1 MFAIII
7 NEKGGAERREVFH
20 KAEISIG
27 RLQGNDV
34 ILVKGNVSKQHARLA
49 LRDGSF
55 FVADQ
60 NSTNG
65 TYVNR
70 KRIEQPLEIREGDR
84 IYIGDYVLRVERD
97 STLAGREDQGP
108 SPFPSLAPLSL
119 GSSHDPTPREEVP
132 PLQGPGVAAQA
143 SARPAA
149 ARAAPP
155 PQAADELP
163 FNRVFSELPPVNE
176 ALASL
181 QPLGSP
187 ATPRMG
193 SVPAPVAMTDPP
205 AAPQRALAPDAPRD
219 AVSMAVKQLLD
230 AVQVRFGAA
239 ALTGS
244 VDAAQRGEIEIFLS
258 AQLPAQGASAVAVAA
273 VQAAREELFD
283 VGPLGPLLTDPTLLR
298 ILVDGCNAL
307 WVQQVGQAP
316 MRHRPFAHPL
326 TFAACVQRLTRDAGI
341 DLGPEAWE
349 ASATLPGEWRLGL
362 LRLPAGRSTLSLT
375 RMPRVQASLET
386 LMDRGLLS
394 REVAGV
400 LRHCMQG
407 RINVLIAG
415 ARPGATS
422 ELLCALVNG
431 AAEDPWAVIEDFDHL
446 GVEAAQV
453 LRLSRGE
460 LEARQRQA
468 ARFLVSIPGLRLG
481 VENLGGALT
490 AGVLEAVASG
500 VQGVVA
506 ATPAANV
513 RTALERLAMDVVGSG
528 SGHDRA
534 STERALVAAFGLAV
548 ELVHLEDGR
557 DRVVRVCEIT
567 RSDEGGLQLVD
578 LFRMVADAAE
588 GSLVATGVEPR
599 LCTQLAARGVR
610 VDRSLFQAP
619 AGMAGGF
626 TQ

>member
-7 NEKGGAERREVFH
+7 NEKGGAERREVFR

-34 ILVKGNVSKQHARLA
+34 ILVKGNVSKQHAKLA
-49 LRDGSF
+49 LRDGAF

-70 KRIEQPLEIREGDR
+70 KRIEGPLEIREGDR
-84 IYIGDYVLRVERD
+84 IYIGDYVLRVERE
-97 STLAGREDQGP
+97 STLAGREAEGP
-108 SPFPSLAPLSL
+108 NPFPSLAPLSL
-119 GSSHDPTPREEVP
+119 GASQDPTPQQDVP
-132 PLQGPGVAAQA
+132 PLQGPADAARV

-149 ARAAPP
+149 HRAQLA
-155 PQAADELP
+155 QGGDELP
-163 FNRVFSELPPVNE
+163 FNQVFSELPPVNE

-181 QPLGSP
+181 RPLGSP
-187 ATPRMG
+187 ATPRLG
-193 SVPAPVAMTDPP
+193 SVPAPVAVTDPP
-205 AAPQRALAPDAPRD
+205 AAPLRALAPDAPRD
-219 AVSMAVKQLLD
+219 AMSAAVRQLLD
-230 AVQVRFGAA
+230 AVQGRFGDA
-239 ALTGS
+239 ALGGS
-244 VDAAQRGEIEIFLS
+244 VDAALRGEIETFLNS
-258 AQLPAQGASAVAVAA
+258 QLGANANTAAA

-298 ILVDGCNAL
+298 ILVDGCSAL

-316 MRHRPFAHPL
+316 MRHRPFAHPRTL
-326 TFAACVQRLTRDAGI
+326 AACVRRLTRDAGVE
-341 DLGPEAWE
+341 LGAETAE

-362 LRLPAGRSTLSLT
+362 LRLSAGRALLSLT
-375 RMPRVQASLET
+375 RMPHVQASLEA
-386 LMDRGLLS
+386 LQSRGLLS

-407 RINVLIAG
+407 RINVLVAG
-415 ARPGATS
+415 VRPGATS
-422 ELLCALVNG
+422 DLLCALVNG
-431 AAEDPWAVIEDFDHL
+431 AADDPWAVIEDFDHL

-453 LRLSRGE
+453 LRLCRGE
-460 LEARQRQA
+460 LELRQRQI
-468 ARFLVSIPGLRLG
+468 ARFLVGIPGLRLG
-481 VENLGGALT
+481 VENLGGAL
-490 AGVLEAVASG
+490 AGGVLEAIASG
-500 VQGVVA
+500 LQGVVA
-506 ATPAANV
+506 ATPVANV
-513 RTALERLAMDVVGSG
+513 RAALDRLAVDLVGSG

-534 STERALVAAFGLAV
+534 SAERALVLAFGLAV

-567 RSDEGGLQLVD
+567 RSDEGTIQLVD
-578 LFRMVADAAE
+578 LFRIVADGAE

-599 LCTQLAARGVR
+599 LCTQLAARGVE
-610 VDRSLFQAP
+610 VDRSLFQRP
-619 AGMAGGF
+619 AVMAGGF